1 MATSETTCETFPEK
15 VITPDET
22 TEKKKTGRW
31 RARRFMLE
39 LNQLELYPQLR
50 KNLLSRKTFR
60 YMIVGKEIGDEG
72 REHYHIYVE
81 FSLQTIL
88 TKKTVCN
95 CHVDIP
101 VSKAQAYDYCT
112 KDCDIV
118 EEIGHETHQG
128 AKYTFVEFRDMV
140 DPSQLP
146 VHYFKTWTLIKQ
158 YNQSMTRA
166 HVYKPGIVVH
176 YIWGDSGVG
185 KTKKVYDMVGDEP
198 FDRVKFANNFWIGV
212 STDPNVKIAWY
223 DDFRDSD
230 MKPSEFINFIDYYAN
245 DMNIKGGHV
254 INHYYTIYITSIQS
268 PEELYKNMTLEEP
281 RRQWMRR
288 LNVIHLE

>member
-1 MATSETTCETFPEK
+1 MTTSETTSETKISGEK
-15 VITPDET
+15 I
-22 TEKKKTGRW
+22 EKKVPTKW

-39 LNQLELYPQLR
+39 LNQLELYPKL
-50 KNLLSRKTFR
+50 KANLTSRRTFR
-60 YMIVGKEIGDEG
+60 FMIVGKEIAPDTG

-81 FSLQTIL
+81 FRLQTIL
-88 TKKTVCN
+88 TPKTVCN

-101 VSKAQAYDYCT
+101 ASKDQAYDYCT
-112 KDCDIV
+112 KDCEIV
-118 EEIGHETHQG
+118 EKVGEESHQG
-128 AKYTFVEFRDMV
+128 AKYTFQQFKDMA
-140 DPSQLP
+140 DPSELP

-166 HVYKPGIVVH
+166 HVYKPGIIVH

-185 KTKKVYDMVGDEP
+185 KTKKVYDMVGEEP
-198 FDRVKFANNFWIGV
+198 FDRVKFTNNFWIGV
-212 STDPNVKIAWY
+212 STDPNVKVAWY

-268 PEELYKNMTLEEP
+268 PDELYRNMTLEEP
-281 RRQWMRR
+281 RKQWMRR